1 MARHNN
7 VKIYNVFYR
16 KNVLFAAIPVNVDR
30 YTIKSRLYNER
41 WDKIESSQKGRTFII
56 MHIFS

>member
-7 VKIYNVFYR
+7 VKIFNAFYR
-16 KNVLFAAIPVNVDR
+16 KNVLFAAIPVNVGW

-41 WDKIESSQKGRTFII
+41 WDKIESS
-56 MHIFS
+56 